1 MSREYFSTA
10 RKCLSSP
17 PSCSQLLAFPRC
29 VDKLKDK
36 VETFSDDWAQ
46 GKIVNEKK
54 SDKKKKE
61 FNGSTMRVKRFGCDN
76 FYKKIDKDDLSDIFI
91 ESEI

>member
-1 MSREYFSTA
+1 MLFFSQ
-10 RKCLSSP
+10 SSL
-17 PSCSQLLAFPRC
+17 QLLAFPRC

-54 SDKKKKE
+54 INENNQFAVKGAE
-61 FNGSTMRVKRFGCDN
+61 NYTNNFERVSN
-76 FYKKIDKDDLSDIFI
+76 ILSFCQPLWNL
-91 ESEI
+91 EINLFWYIVDS

>member
-1 MSREYFSTA
+1 MLFFSQ
-10 RKCLSSP
+10 SS
-17 PSCSQLLAFPRC
+17 SQLLAFPRC

-54 SDKKKKE
+54 MNE
-61 FNGSTMRVKRFGCDN
+61 NNQFALN
-76 FYKKIDKDDLSDIFI
+76 
-91 ESEI
+91 